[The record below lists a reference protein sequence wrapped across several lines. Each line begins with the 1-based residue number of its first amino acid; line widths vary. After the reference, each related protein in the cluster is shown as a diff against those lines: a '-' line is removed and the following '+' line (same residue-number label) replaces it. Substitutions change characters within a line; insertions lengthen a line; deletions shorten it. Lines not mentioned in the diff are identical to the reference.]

1 MDAPYRNEFLLSTC
15 KDSLRPN
22 TMLCVAVDISAS
34 TEYIKTKKVSE
45 WESAEFKIFH
55 KRPAIVMIG

>member
-1 MDAPYRNEFLLSTC
+1 
-15 KDSLRPN
+15 
-22 TMLCVAVDISAS
+22 MLCVAVDISAS